1 MKDISFSLAFLSGI
15 LSFLSPCVL
24 PLVPSYVS
32 YITGVSFEKLT
43 SGEDRQRIRQM
54 TIKNSLAFIA
64 GFSMVFIILGA
75 STSLIGQLLYD
86 YQDYLRIGGGIL
98 VILFGLFVAGFL
110 KLDFLMKEKKIHLH
124 GRPMGYIGSF
134 LIGMTFAA
142 GWTPCVGPILGSILL
157 YASTKGSAVY
167 GIELLSVYSLGLA
180 IPFFISS
187 LAINTFLSYTKVFYK
202 FMRAIM
208 LLSGIILII
217 FGLMLITDRMGALM
231 ALFPDFG
238 IKF

>member
-1 MKDISFSLAFLSGI
+1 MKDISYSLTFLSGV

-32 YITGVSFEKLT
+32 YITGVSFEELT
-43 SGEDRQRIRQM
+43 RGQNRQRIRRL

-64 GFSMVFIILGA
+64 GFSMVFILLGA

-86 YQDYLRIGGGIL
+86 YQDYLRIAGGIL
-98 VILFGLFVAGFL
+98 IIVFGLFIAGFL
-110 KLDFLMKEKKIHLH
+110 RLDFLMKEKKFHIH

-134 LIGMTFAA
+134 LIGMTFAI

-157 YASTKGSAVY
+157 YSGTKGSAVY
-167 GIELLSVYSLGLA
+167 GIKLLTVYSLGLA
-180 IPFFISS
+180 IPFFMSS
-187 LAINTFLSYTKVFYK
+187 LAINTFLSHTKVFYK

-208 LLSGIILII
+208 ILSGIVLIIFGIILI
-217 FGLMLITDRMGALM
+217 TDRIGVLM
-231 ALFPDFG
+231 SLFPDIGVEF
-238 IKF
+238 